1 MLLFTLDNCFPP
13 DVALPEWFPTIQA
26 DVISFRRSQDIIL
39 RGIIVSEPNCVT
51 TYPRVTW
58 IVWSYTIDEN
68 GVSIP
73 HQETINT
80 PSTELKLPKNTLNY
94 GLNKIYFKVV
104 MPSNGLFFEIFGWI
118 TILKSP
124 LVAGIVGGREVT
136 RSHGTAIILNGSP
149 SRDPDQGPGFDSPLQ
164 ITWLCKGEYE
174 SFPYF
179 SHVSDIPIVTPNSG
193 PSNSGGC
200 FGNGVG
206 RLNGSDIIT
215 SLNSSYLTVGSS
227 YDIKL
232 IVTKES
238 RQANYEQTIK
248 IVSGIPPEVTIK

>member
-1 MLLFTLDNCFPP
+1 MENALLVL
-13 DVALPEWFPTIQA
+13 
-26 DVISFRRSQDIIL
+26 
-39 RGIIVSEPNCVT
+39 
-51 TYPRVTW
+51 
-58 IVWSYTIDEN
+58 
-68 GVSIP
+68 
-73 HQETINT
+73 HQETFNT
-80 PSTELKLPKNTLNY
+80 PSTELKLPKNTLKYN
-94 GLNKIYFKVV
+94 LNKITFKVD
-104 MPSNGLFFEIFGWI
+104 MPSNGLFFHTEGFIY
-118 TILKSP
+118 ILKSP
-124 LVAGIVGGREVT
+124 LVAGIVGGRRVT
-136 RSHGTAIILNGSP
+136 RSHGTVIILNGTP

-164 ITWLCKGEYE
+164 FTWLCKGEYD
-174 SFPYF
+174 SFPHF
-179 SHVSDIPIVTPNSG
+179 INVSDIPIVTPHSG

-238 RQANYEQTIK
+238 REANYEQTIK